1 MTDIAVREDCSLV
14 QQTAADLD
22 AAYRIAEVLCRTSF
36 APQHFRGK
44 PEEATVAILYGQ
56 GIGMDPQTALQNL
69 YVISGKPALY
79 ARAMVAIVL
88 GAGHE
93 VWTETST
100 DECVTVCG
108 KRRGTENVERS
119 EWTFERAKKAGYT
132 NNKKYTTDPQAML
145 YARASGDIARR
156 VAPDAL
162 LGMGYNVE
170 ELQAAEVVDGAHRI
184 TYAAPPRRTTAAR
197 VEPAVNVDTFVAAVE
212 STDDPDALRDLW
224 RECARLP
231 EDTKADLRAII
242 EAKIAPV
249 EETVDAEVVTDGAE
263 VPA

>member
-1 MTDIAVREDCSLV
+1 MTNDIAIREDRSLV
-14 QQTAADLD
+14 QQTAADMD

-93 VWTETST
+93 VWTEVST

-108 KRRGTENVERS
+108 KRKGTENVERA
-119 EWTFERAKKAGYT
+119 EWTIERAKKAGYT
-132 NNKKYTTDPQAML
+132 TNKKYQTDPQAML
-145 YARASGDIARR
+145 YARASGDIARHI
-156 VAPDAL
+156 APDAL
-162 LGMGYNVE
+162 LGMAYNVE

-184 TYAAPPRRTTAAR
+184 THAAPPRRATAAR
-197 VEPAVNVDTFVAAVE
+197 AKPTPAVDVDNLAAAVDA
-212 STDDPDALRDLW
+212 TADPDTLRDLW
-224 RECARLP
+224 RECGGLP
-231 EDTKADLRAII
+231 DDAKADLRAII
-242 EAKIAPV
+242 EAKIEANVV
-249 EETVDAEVVTDGAE
+249 EAEIVGEQA
-263 VPA
+263 